1 MSEDNLYKTTF
12 VKKWLKSNINYH
24 NQVHMSN
31 EELTNTAQH
40 FVEKLDIHDCS
51 INPGSSH
58 MNFRVRVGRPKFR
71 GSGNYILPKHSLVFN
86 TYEPSKVRIVMDGSM
101 EPEWWGDHEAYIM

>member
-40 FVEKLDIHDCS
+40 FVEKLDIHD
-51 INPGSSH
+51 
-58 MNFRVRVGRPKFR
+58 
-71 GSGNYILPKHSLVFN
+71 
-86 TYEPSKVRIVMDGSM
+86 
-101 EPEWWGDHEAYIM
+101 